1 MHEANRHLSP
11 ILGLPAL
18 PVIEWP
24 EDDGE
29 RIDSWFGLHWKTRAL
44 VARADGR
51 PFIWVDDEIG
61 NGDGEWVADNHAGPA
76 LLYPV
81 DHRVG
86 LGSGDVDAIG
96 EWIAVN
102 VGG

>member
-1 MHEANRHLSP
+1 M
-11 ILGLPAL
+11 
-18 PVIEWP
+18 EWP
-24 EDDGE
+24 EDDDE
-29 RIDSWFGLHWKTRAL
+29 PIDSWFGLHWKTRAL

-61 NGDGEWVADNHAGPA
+61 DGDGEWVADNHAGPA

-86 LGSGDVDAIG
+86 LESGDVDVIG

-102 VGG
+102 VGR